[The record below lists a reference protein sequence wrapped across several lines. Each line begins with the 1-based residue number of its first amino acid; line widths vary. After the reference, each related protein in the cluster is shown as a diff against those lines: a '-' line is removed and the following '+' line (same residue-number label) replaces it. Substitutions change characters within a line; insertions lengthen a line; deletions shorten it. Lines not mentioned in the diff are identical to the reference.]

1 MLTVSDL
8 EAQIYRCQARICE
21 LKAQISE
28 LESDYENLSRF
39 KSVVSSSEQE
49 FGSAAAGKKGVLA
62 DLNAVQ
68 ANCRTARL
76 YSDGME
82 RLLSGTGADIVGVV
96 YDGLLGVVGRYM
108 NGCAGKCNRLDGE
121 IAALE
126 RKITQLRQQIAQ
138 MQAAELAASASS
150 QS

>member
-1 MLTVSDL
+1 MLTVNDL
-8 EAQIYRCQARICE
+8 EAQIYRYQARICD

-39 KSVVSSSEQE
+39 KGVVSGSEQE
-49 FGSAAAGKKGVLA
+49 FGSAAAGKKGVLT

-76 YSDGME
+76 YSEGME

-108 NGCAGKCNRLDGE
+108 SGCAGKCNRLDGE
-121 IAALE
+121 IGVLE
-126 RKITQLRQQIAQ
+126 GKIFQLRQQISA
-138 MQAAELAASASS
+138 MQAAELAASVNP